1 MTERIP
7 REAAPYRFDDFVRQ
21 RLDRFL
27 RYATAL
33 SCDPHL
39 AQDIVQEVLLRAQAR
54 WERIA
59 TLHAPEAYVHR
70 MVTNEYLSWRRHR
83 AARQVASTHETLE
96 TLARP
101 VADHASR
108 YAERDAMR
116 ARIATLPRKQRAA
129 LVLRYYENLS
139 DAEIAEVLGCG
150 AGTIRSHISRALT
163 KLRAAEA
170 AHART
175 TETVKGAHS

>member
-1 MTERIP
+1 MG
-7 REAAPYRFDDFVRQ
+7 A
-21 RLDRFL
+21 DR
-27 RYATAL
+27 
-33 SCDPHL
+33 H
-39 AQDIVQEVLLRAQAR
+39 
-54 WERIA
+54 
-59 TLHAPEAYVHR
+59 LHAPEAYVHR

-101 VADHASR
+101 WPTTPR
-108 YAERDAMR
+108 GTPN
-116 ARIATLPRKQRAA
+116 ATCAPGSPRCPQTTAA

-150 AGTIRSHISRALT
+150 AGTVRSHISRALT

>member
-54 WERIA
+54 
-59 TLHAPEAYVHR
+59 
-70 MVTNEYLSWRRHR
+70 
-83 AARQVASTHETLE
+83 
-96 TLARP
+96 
-101 VADHASR
+101 
-108 YAERDAMR
+108 
-116 ARIATLPRKQRAA
+116 
-129 LVLRYYENLS
+129 
-139 DAEIAEVLGCG
+139 
-150 AGTIRSHISRALT
+150 
-163 KLRAAEA
+163 
-170 AHART
+170 
-175 TETVKGAHS
+175 